1 MVSLHEHLMST
12 YEEEAQK
19 ERFQITDDSQANWA
33 MRCIGDARKDFNN
46 AQEMYDKEKARLDD
60 WLDKQREY
68 MENREAYF
76 TGLLTEYYMGR
87 YQEEGRQTFVLPTGK
102 FSIRKQQPLYERDEK
117 ALLEW
122 AKENGQADIIKV
134 KESLAWSDLKKKT
147 TAVGNQLVLK
157 DTGEVVP
164 HVTVIER
171 GLQCQAYPEV

>member
-1 MVSLHEHLMST
+1 MSLHEHLMST

-87 YQEEGRQTFVLPTGK
+87 YQEEGRQTFALPTGK
-102 FSIRKQQPLYERDEK
+102 FSIRKQQPLYERDET
-117 ALLEW
+117 ALVEW
-122 AKENGQADIIKV
+122 AKENNLLELV
-134 KESLAWSDLKKKT
+134 ETKESLAWRNLKNRTQAINGK
-147 TAVGNQLVLK
+147 LVLEA
-157 DTGEVVP
+157 TGEVVP